1 MGNCMLGFP
10 NRTDQAVLSGG
21 AYVSTLPLQNLQNRV
36 IGKVARTTNTA
47 LSSTQFT
54 IDLGR
59 GMKAQILALRN
70 HNLSISARYRVVG
83 SAVVDFS
90 ALAYDS
96 GWNDVWPVVYPFGAL
111 EWEDDNWYTG
121 KYTDEEREGYTTELD
136 HLLPMAKLARYW
148 RVEIDDVENPA
159 GFVQVGR
166 LFIGPAWQPTINMIY
181 GASIGWET
189 KTVVQEA
196 KSGAEYFDVRTP
208 YRVQKFTLDHMSQDE
223 AFSQAF
229 EIQRRAGIHGEI
241 VFIHDPSDTVHS
253 LRRRFMARLRTLT
266 PIEYP
271 YFDINSTAFELKEL
285 L

>member
-1 MGNCMLGFP
+1 MLGFP